1 MNSKPE
7 HVHFE
12 LMVWLCALTAA
23 AAIFLAGCKGVPTK
37 SERQSRA
44 DLKAVTQVYGPGD
57 RKATLPTLDTNATLG
72 AFLTYAML
80 TQPRVKAAYYDYAAA
95 VERITLERSLPD
107 PRLTLELDIQE
118 VVTTVMPG
126 LMTDL
131 PWMKK
136 LRIRA
141 DVASAESQAKYFGFE
156 TAVLQ
161 TAFEVKR
168 PYYQLYFLNERIRVN
183 EETLALLGQ
192 LEQIARA
199 QVEAG
204 KATLQDVLRA
214 QIEQERL
221 RTEIVNL
228 DDSRNPM
235 LAQLKGALGLRVD
248 QANPPMPAH
257 FESTPLD
264 LTCEQLF
271 ATALARNP
279 RLKAMEAEV
288 RMAETGIQL
297 ARTSK
302 LPDFNVG
309 IEADA
314 KASPVMWRPTLGV
327 TLPIWRDKIA
337 AEIASA
343 QGRKRAA
350 EARLSAEQIRLAVE
364 FADKA
369 FMYREATRNLKLLT
383 DSLLPKARQALEV
396 ARSGYSAGK
405 LEFINLQE
413 AERSLL
419 EFQLAAVEAR
429 TRRELVLAELS
440 LLIIGVPPPGA
451 PILTLVSEPAPA
463 ALPPTE
469 KK

>member
-1 MNSKPE
+1 MKVLLKLNRWRCFLP
-7 HVHFE
+7 
-12 LMVWLCALTAA
+12 WLGLGVAVS
-23 AAIFLAGCKGVPTK
+23 FLAGCKGVSTK
-37 SERQSRA
+37 SERQARA
-44 DLKAVTQVYGPGD
+44 DLKAVTQVYRPGD
-57 RKATLPTLDTNATLG
+57 RKAALPTLDTNATLG

-80 TQPRVKAAYYDYAAA
+80 NQPRVEAAYYDYAAA

-118 VVTTVMPG
+118 IVTTVMPG

-131 PWMKK
+131 PWVKK

-141 DVASAESQAKYFGFE
+141 DAASAESQAKYFAFE

-168 PYYQLYFLNERIRVN
+168 PYYQLYFLNERLRVAG
-183 EETLALLGQ
+183 ETLALLGQ
-192 LEQIARA
+192 LEQMARA

-221 RTEIVNL
+221 RTELVNL
-228 DDSRNPM
+228 DDSRHPM
-235 LAQLKGALGLRVD
+235 LAQFKGALGLSAEQPD
-248 QANPPMPAH
+248 PPMPAQ

-264 LTCEQLF
+264 LTSEQLF
-271 ATALARNP
+271 AAALARNP

-288 RMAETGIQL
+288 RMAETGLRL
-297 ARTSK
+297 ARTST
-302 LPDFNVG
+302 LPDFNLG
-309 IEADA
+309 FEADA
-314 KASPVMWRPTLGV
+314 KASPVLARPTLGV

-343 QGRKRAA
+343 QAGKRAA
-350 EARLSAEQIRLAVE
+350 EARLSAEQIQLAVE
-364 FADKA
+364 FADKS

-383 DSLLPKARQALEV
+383 DLLLPKARQALEV

-405 LEFINLQE
+405 VDFINLQE

-419 EFQLAAVEAR
+419 EFELAAVEAR
-429 TRRELVLAELS
+429 TRRELVLAEVS
-440 LLIIGVPPPGA
+440 LLIVGVPPSGA
-451 PILTLVSEPAPA
+451 PVLTAISQAPTSIT
-463 ALPPTE
+463 PPE

>member
-1 MNSKPE
+1 MKLPSLPLRLSL
-7 HVHFE
+7 V
-12 LMVWLCALTAA
+12 ALPLFVAA
-23 AAIFLAGCKGVPTK
+23 LILAGCKGVPTK

-44 DLKAVTQVYGPGD
+44 DLKAVTQTYRPGD

-80 TQPRVKAAYYDYAAA
+80 NQPRVEAAYFAYAAA

-131 PWMKK
+131 PWVKK

-168 PYYQLYFLNERIRVN
+168 PYYQLYFLNERLRVN
-183 EETLALLGQ
+183 RETLTLLGQ
-192 LEQIARA
+192 LEQIARS
-199 QVEAG
+199 QVESG
-204 KATLQDVLRA
+204 KGSLQDVLRA

-235 LAQLKGALGLRVD
+235 RAQLKAALGLGAH
-248 QANPPMPAH
+248 QPSPPTPAH

-264 LTCEQLF
+264 LTSEQLF

-350 EARLSAEQIRLAVE
+350 EARLSAEQIQLAVE
-364 FADKA
+364 FADKS
-369 FMYREATRNLKLLT
+369 FMYREATRNLRLLT
-383 DSLLPKARQALEV
+383 ESLLPKARQALEV
-396 ARSGYSAGK
+396 ARSGYTAGNVD
-405 LEFINLQE
+405 FINLQE
-413 AERSLL
+413 AQRSLL
-419 EFQLAAVEAR
+419 DFELAAVDAR

-451 PILTLVSEPAPA
+451 PILTATPQPPPA
-463 ALPPTE
+463 AQPPSE